1 MVSGRNKLF
10 LALREHWK
18 PQNIKKDL
26 PEYGE
31 TAIKINGKRKPY
43 TCRGESPNPA
53 LLYYTHVRE
62 SKTVSLGFWITRHG
76 FPALDSGFFDSET
89 WIPDLNH
96 KWDSGFLELYSRFQS
111 PGFRIPQFKL
121 SDSRFHEQKTSRIA
135 LITVHG
141 ANYTIQENLWMFA
154 LTWASSAL
162 QNHDRT
168 TTSIQITLLIH
179 PPFTDRFRSPYLK
192 QLHFLGIQP
201 AQTLR

>member
-31 TAIKINGKRKPY
+31 TAIKINGKRKPH

-53 LLYYTHVRE
+53 LFYYTHVRE

-76 FPALDSGFFDSET
+76 FQALDSGFFDSET

-96 KWDSGFLELYSRFQS
+96 KWDSGFLELYSGFQS
-111 PGFRIPQFKL
+111 PGFRIP
-121 SDSRFHEQKTSRIA
+121 RAKTSPIPDS
-135 LITVHG
+135 TVEDFPDSKDRAPLHG
-141 ANYTIQENLWMFA
+141 AKMYHHKFRSMQKFWFGQKKIKGLWV
-154 LTWASSAL
+154 LW
-162 QNHDRT
+162 
-168 TTSIQITLLIH
+168 LIH
-179 PPFTDRFRSPYLK
+179 WIVK
-192 QLHFLGIQP
+192 QRYPRGNVNMKNEFE
-201 AQTLR
+201 